1 MIFRNPGKSAMK
13 RKTDGQAKAD
23 EILLKEIEEWKNKY
37 LRALADYQNLEKR
50 IHRERAED
58 GKSAA
63 KNIILKLLP
72 ILDDLEKA
80 QSQLKNEGLALI
92 INKLLD
98 LLKSEE
104 VSKLDVVGKKFDP
117 NCMECIEVKNEG
129 DEVIEEVRSGY
140 LINNNLLRAA
150 QVNVG
155 KKG

>member
-1 MIFRNPGKSAMK
+1 MNKKQLI
-13 RKTDGQAKAD
+13 DD
-23 EILLKEIEEWKNKY
+23 LKKQVEDLKLQVTEYNNHWK
-37 LRALADYQNLEKR
+37 RALADYQNLEKR

-98 LLKSEE
+98 LLKSEQ